1 MYNYHEGD
9 KKPDKVIRKIH
20 MSSILLTII
29 NEMDPFNFLFFNP
42 FNFLFD
48 QLFKYYVNGIVWM

>member
-20 MSSILLTII
+20 MNSILLTII
-29 NEMDPFNFLFFNP
+29 NEIDPFNFLFVDP

-48 QLFKYYVNGIVWM
+48 QLL